1 MSIRTVVALAVDV
14 ELLIWSV
21 FMRCLRFL
29 SLLIVLS
36 VTSPFCLADAD
47 FLSVWR
53 VVGVASDDVLNVR
66 AGVGTKHPIV
76 GTLAY
81 DARGVSVTSCVP
93 HGVNSQRFW
102 CFVRSHLGGV
112 EGWVNQRFLE
122 FDKTRTVL
130 NDYDIRYHYL
140 LDATEVSQTYASVHE
155 FLVEQT
161 RGGTE
166 WFVNAREAKVY
177 DISISKIAGK
187 DPFQYHAITI
197 TEEGY
202 ADDSVM
208 GEMKRIVLMREN
220 EIWRVG
226 AIGVRE
232 KCYRGAPTGVWRTG
246 LCS

>member
-81 DARGVSVTSCVP
+81 DARGVSVTSSTSMRCIP
-93 HGVNSQRFW
+93 
-102 CFVRSHLGGV
+102 
-112 EGWVNQRFLE
+112 
-122 FDKTRTVL
+122 
-130 NDYDIRYHYL
+130 L
-140 LDATEVSQTYASVHE
+140 LIH
-155 FLVEQT
+155 
-161 RGGTE
+161 RGPMH
-166 WFVNAREAKVY
+166 
-177 DISISKIAGK
+177 AG
-187 DPFQYHAITI
+187 
-197 TEEGY
+197 
-202 ADDSVM
+202 M
-208 GEMKRIVLMREN
+208 
-220 EIWRVG
+220 
-226 AIGVRE
+226 E
-232 KCYRGAPTGVWRTG
+232 KP
-246 LCS
+246 